1 MRTNSHKKKQ
11 WKIKLI
17 KKGIKKQKNKIKK
30 MITKPSIKIKW
41 NKIIMNEIKK

>member
-17 KKGIKKQKNKIKK
+17 KKGIKNKKQNKKNDYQ
-30 MITKPSIKIKW
+30 T
-41 NKIIMNEIKK
+41 